1 MNKKKK
7 LLFWGFTTILSI
19 STIMTSVITSI
30 SNSVLVLNSTTTST
44 YNNNN
49 INISNLEISNQSLD
63 EQTFNGL
70 PGSLH
75 VYVKDSESNPYDYE
89 YIWTVNK
96 NDGSGWQ
103 YYKTITG
110 INTVQVEAQTTNS
123 LLDWTFR
130 CQVRKISTGDRIT
143 SQDIKFSFLPLEGM
157 YINIDLQPTSKIEV
171 ESGSKVTISTKAS
184 IIGSKYASK
193 EIGYQ
198 WFQYDS
204 NKNSFTKIENA
215 NKSTYEFETK
225 KYTENN
231 IEKYVCRYY
240 FLDNP
245 NVYLSES
252 NQAIVNIK
260 AFIQEEIKITSLKAS
275 SYDVKS
281 DSKITLSVDATSSHT
296 KDLKFQWYVADN
308 ETYEFKPIVN
318 ATSSTYEY
326 TAEEVDEDTK
336 FIFMVMIKGQ
346 QYYLQSDNLIIKVIP
361 HDEFVETPNY
371 TLEVNEVIW
380 TNQVTVNSNFNPW
393 TRLNTWLYKV
403 EVTNPNPND
412 NLTYKWYYV
421 GYNGKEHLINNSN
434 SNELRPNKDLFRD
447 AYNDNSSHRVGIM
460 CKIYNDG
467 QLVKIVDQKT
477 NPRLYLSIVTM
488 NRKIK
493 LLK

>member
-1 MNKKKK
+1 
-7 LLFWGFTTILSI
+7 
-19 STIMTSVITSI
+19 
-30 SNSVLVLNSTTTST
+30 
-44 YNNNN
+44 
-49 INISNLEISNQSLD
+49 
-63 EQTFNGL
+63 
-70 PGSLH
+70 
-75 VYVKDSESNPYDYE
+75 
-89 YIWTVNK
+89 
-96 NDGSGWQ
+96 
-103 YYKTITG
+103 
-110 INTVQVEAQTTNS
+110 
-123 LLDWTFR
+123 
-130 CQVRKISTGDRIT
+130 
-143 SQDIKFSFLPLEGM
+143 M
-157 YINIDLQPTSKIEV
+157 YINIDLQPVARIEV
-171 ESGSKVTISTKAS
+171 ESGSKVTLSTKATT
-184 IIGSKYASK
+184 IGSKYAAK

-231 IEKYVCRYY
+231 TEKYVCRYY

-260 AFIQEEIKITSLKAS
+260 AFIQEDIKITSLKAS
-275 SYDVKS
+275 SDVVKS
-281 DSKITLSVDATSSHT
+281 DDKVTLSVEATSSHT
-296 KDLKFQWYVADN
+296 KDLKFQWYLAN
-308 ETYEFKPIVN
+308 NQTYEFKPIDG

-326 TAEEVDEDTK
+326 KAEKVDEDTK
-336 FIFMVMIKGQ
+336 FIFMVMVKGQ
-346 QYYLQSDNLIIKVIP
+346 QYYLQSDNLVIKVIP
-361 HDEFVETPNY
+361 SSGIVETPNDS
-371 TLEVNEVIW
+371 LEVKESIW

-403 EVTNPNPND
+403 EVTNSNPND

-421 GYNGKEHLINNSN
+421 GRNGKEHLIDSSN
-434 SNELRPNKDLFRD
+434 SNELRPNKDLFRN

-460 CKIYNDG
+460 CKVYNNG

-493 LLK
+493 LFK